1 MNENIIEDRNGNI
14 FLDFFDK
21 KESEFK
27 NFSPPTH
34 ALIVV
39 KKENKFLLVYDKW
52 KEQWE
57 LPGGMIEENES
68 TRDCIIRELREE
80 TNQQVKDLSFRGIMK
95 FKLQPDYRIEYGA
108 LYTGYLEE
116 LDAFEETDEIR
127 EITLWNK
134 EDEIKDLNK
143 IDKKLLDF
151 YQK

>member
-21 KESEFK
+21 KESELK
-27 NFSPPTH
+27 NFSPLTH
-34 ALIVV
+34 ALTVV
-39 KKENKFLLVYDKW
+39 KKEDKFLLVYDKW

-68 TRDCIIRELREE
+68 ARDCIIRELREE
-80 TNQQVKDLSFRGIMK
+80 TNQQVKDLSFRGIIK
-95 FKLQPDYRIEYGA
+95 FQLQPDDRIEYGA
-108 LYTGYLEE
+108 LYKGYLEE